1 MSASSPRGGSSGTGE
16 GDLAGHVFISYS
28 RSDRSYV
35 ERLVAYLTAEGF
47 DVWMDN
53 QISNGERWD
62 VSLRRQIDACGAFV
76 LVMSPEAEDSH
87 WVGEEVTRASV
98 AARIRMGMAYIP
110 EDRHREGL
118 GHDPSQPGHH
128 AASVHPEGDGGTR
141 GLDRPASL
149 GCL

>member
-1 MSASSPRGGSSGTGE
+1 MSAPSPRGGSSGTGE

-62 VSLRRQIDACGAFV
+62 VSLRQQIDACGAFV

-87 WVGEEVTRASV
+87 WVGEEVTRARSKGKPILPLLLAGEV
-98 AARIRMGMAYIP
+98 FF
-110 EDRHREGL
+110 GL
-118 GHDPSQPGHH
+118 
-128 AASVHPEGDGGTR
+128 
-141 GLDRPASL
+141 SL
-149 GCL
+149 THYDEVVDCSMPP